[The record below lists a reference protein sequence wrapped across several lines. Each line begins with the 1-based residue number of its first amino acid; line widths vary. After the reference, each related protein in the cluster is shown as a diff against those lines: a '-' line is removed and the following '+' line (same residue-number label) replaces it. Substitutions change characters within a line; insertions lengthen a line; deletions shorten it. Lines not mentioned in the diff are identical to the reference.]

1 MDKTEV
7 LIDTVFLHKLSS
19 EGKEIG
25 TLKQVLSELEF
36 KPIVHP
42 YIAKN
47 ELDMFPYV
55 DKLVREEYI
64 RIASYDEFLL
74 DKSDKD
80 IYCSYFQDIHDEL
93 RKYLDSTAGRKKL
106 NILSLPKGQDIFG
119 YRKAGMS
126 LGDVHMI
133 LMASFM
139 KIPVI
144 LSDDS
149 DMDILR
155 IIVKKKISY
164 SEYELNILSCIE
176 VLEKI
181 ALLKEK
187 NVSKAELLKILKN
200 IGENKNKHIINRAWE
215 TSLKCE

>member
-19 EGKEIG
+19 EGKEIEA
-25 TLKQVLSELEF
+25 LKQVLSELEF

-55 DKLVREEYI
+55 DKLVSEGYI
-64 RIASYDEFLL
+64 RIASYDEFLFE
-74 DKSDKD
+74 KSDKD
-80 IYCSYFQDIHDEL
+80 IYCSYFQDIHDDL

-106 NILSLPKGQDIFG
+106 DILRLPMGQDIFG

-187 NVSKAELLKILKN
+187 NFTKAELLKILKN
-200 IGENKNKHIINRAWE
+200 IGENKNKHIITKAWE
-215 TSLKCE
+215 ASISCE